1 MTTKQLTLKLRDE
14 LKKKQ
19 AALEQLHRS
28 QVNNAPS
35 FQLRPAPP
43 TPNIKNNKQKEEEG
57 NRLIPCVNCGRTGH
71 TIVACLNPKNPYATA

>member
-1 MTTKQLTLKLRDE
+1 MSTNQLALKFRAQ

-19 AALEQLHRS
+19 EALELLNRAQMNPDASSWLK
-28 QVNNAPS
+28 
-35 FQLRPAPP
+35 PAPP
-43 TPNIKNNKQKEEEG
+43 TPIFKSKKQKEKEA